1 MQSVMVVDDEA
12 LVLLDLVMTIEELGY
27 DVHSD
32 STSLGQ
38 AIEHLE
44 NDSPDIAL
52 LDIDVGG
59 ELVWPLARLLTER
72 SKPVVFLSAN
82 LTHRELDEEFGQ
94 CQRLEKPASRRE
106 IREAL
111 ASGLGES

>member
-1 MQSVMVVDDEA
+1 MQSVIVVDDEA

-44 NDSPDIAL
+44 
-52 LDIDVGG
+52 
-59 ELVWPLARLLTER
+59 
-72 SKPVVFLSAN
+72 
-82 LTHRELDEEFGQ
+82 
-94 CQRLEKPASRRE
+94 
-106 IREAL
+106 
-111 ASGLGES
+111 